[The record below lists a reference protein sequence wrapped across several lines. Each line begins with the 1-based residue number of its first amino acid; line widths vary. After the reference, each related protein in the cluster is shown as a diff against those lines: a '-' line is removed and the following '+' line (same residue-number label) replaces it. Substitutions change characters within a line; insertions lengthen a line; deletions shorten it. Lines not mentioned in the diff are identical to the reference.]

1 MKNENKGYIKTNV
14 VDVHSHILPNMDD
27 GSRSV
32 EESLELLSDAYRQ
45 GIGTIIATP
54 HFYGDRESPDSFL
67 ARRQAAVK
75 TLKAAIAAQSEPMPA
90 IYLGA
95 EIAYYFGI
103 GSSEALTELCIEG
116 TRCALIEMPFC
127 AWSRSEVDEIYAAM
141 KNFGITPILAHI
153 ERFIGYGKNLKYL
166 KEFASRDVLLQC
178 NAEFFT
184 EKRTRKKALKFLK
197 SGFVKLLGSDCHN
210 TTSRRQTTGD
220 AINIIREELSDE
232 YINNIEDHSESVLF
246 TAVPV

>member
-1 MKNENKGYIKTNV
+1 MKNANNEYIKTNV
-14 VDVHSHILPNMDD
+14 VDVHSHILPQMDD

-32 EESLELLSDAYRQ
+32 EESLALLSDAQSQ
-45 GIGTIIATP
+45 GIDTVIATP
-54 HFYGDRESPDSFL
+54 HFYGDRERPESFL
-67 ARRQAAVK
+67 ARRSAAVNA
-75 TLKAAIAAQSEPMPA
+75 LKSAIAAGSAPTPT

-95 EIAYYFGI
+95 EIAYYFGM
-103 GSSEALTELCIEG
+103 GSSEALTGLCIEG

-127 AWSRSEVDEIYAAM
+127 AWSQSEVDEIYSAM

-153 ERFIGYGKNLKYL
+153 ERFIGYGKNMKYL
-166 KEFASRDVLLQC
+166 KEFASRDVLLQS

-184 EKRTRKKALKFLK
+184 DKKTRKKALKFLK

-210 TTSRRQTTGD
+210 KDKRPQIIGD
-220 AINIIREELSDE
+220 AINVIRKELSNE
-232 YINNIEDHSESVLF
+232 YINMIEDHSESVLF